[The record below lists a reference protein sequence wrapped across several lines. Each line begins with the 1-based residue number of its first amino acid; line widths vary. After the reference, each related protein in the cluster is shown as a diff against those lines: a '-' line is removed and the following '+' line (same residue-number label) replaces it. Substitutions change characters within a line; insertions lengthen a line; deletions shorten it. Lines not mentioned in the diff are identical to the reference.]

1 MIRKWVFL
9 PTKCLARIA
18 LSPFFAICSHGLEH
32 IPLSRGFILLPK
44 HQRWT
49 DIPLLSLAA
58 NKSLYYVAKQELFDR
73 IVIRWYLKSLG
84 GIPLD
89 RSRPIRSKDSFRKIQ
104 EILREGGGIVVFPEG
119 TYYPEE
125 MGPIR
130 DGMIRFLVRRGDV
143 PFIPTGIRYA
153 RGVFRTRVDIVFG
166 EPVWWRNRRSDEDFI
181 EEIRYTLASLSEVPL
196 RRMNRND

>member
-18 LSPFFAICSHGLEH
+18 LSPFFAIRSHGLEH

-58 NKSLYYVAKQELFDR
+58 GRPIYYVAKKELFDSPLT
-73 IVIRWYLKSLG
+73 RWYLKSLG

-89 RSRPIRSKDSFRKIQ
+89 RSRPVRSKDSFKKIH
-104 EILREGGGIVVFPEG
+104 EILKAAGGIVVFPEG

-125 MGPIR
+125 MGPVR
-130 DGMIRFLVRRGDV
+130 HGMIRFLLRRGDV

-153 RGVFRTRVDIVFG
+153 RGLFRTKVYIAFG
-166 EPVWWRNRRSDEDFI
+166 EPIWRRNHSSDGDFI
-181 EEIRYTLASLSEVPL
+181 EEIRFRIASLSEVPL